1 MEQNQTEETVEDLVI
16 EMVKMENKKE
26 QLIPPVQL
34 LLVLLK
40 TDKIVQYLVKCA
52 KTRNLG
58 AHVAE
63 MEPSSD

>member
-1 MEQNQTEETVEDLVI
+1 MWFDRKEGLGGQVI
-16 EMVKMENKKE
+16 
-26 QLIPPVQL
+26 
-34 LLVLLK
+34 LK